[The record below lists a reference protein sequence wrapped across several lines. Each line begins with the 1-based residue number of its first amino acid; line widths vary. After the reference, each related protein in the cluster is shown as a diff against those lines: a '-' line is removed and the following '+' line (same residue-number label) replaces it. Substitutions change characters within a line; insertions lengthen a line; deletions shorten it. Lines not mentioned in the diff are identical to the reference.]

1 MLGLTITTYGTKT
14 TTEGLEYEV
23 ISELN
28 GDCVRITGYT
38 GTAGNLTIPEVVY
51 GKPVK
56 YIGDEAFKSFGT
68 DNKDNITSITIPNS
82 VARIGE
88 DAFQSCDGLVTV
100 NIENGINDGGKYKG
114 LSYIDEGAFSD
125 CDNLRNI
132 NFPNEVEING
142 VKHGLKEIGEAAFL
156 GCDQLDNVSLPNT
169 INRIEK
175 DIFYNCQN
183 LKNVTLPNNN
193 SIDTITDSMFRNC
206 TSLNSISFPDNI
218 KYIWINAFEGCTSL
232 DNVNFNKVEII
243 ESEAFRDCSSLGSSG
258 LSITSSVKS
267 IGLSAF
273 RNCDGITSIIFNN
286 GSTIHTIKESAF
298 KDCDNL
304 VNFTLPRTVTTLG
317 EGAFESCDNLKTA
330 DISLPSGLNAIEEKI
345 FKDCKKLENVKLN
358 DHITTIK
365 ANAFLRCSF
374 LPSVD
379 LPNNLNSI
387 EGSAFKDCSK
397 INNMVI
403 PSGVTTIGYNLFY
416 NCTSLDTLTFEGNVT
431 EIGSNAFSK
440 TGFSNINSLLTK
452 VTLMGNYAFGDCN
465 NLTTVTI
472 PDNVMTMG
480 DYVFNH
486 CDHLSQVIFMGDD
499 TTIGK
504 QIFRYCPEVSNVKLP
519 SNLTTI
525 RETLFIN
532 CEKLSA
538 IVIPSSVTSIEE
550 EAFANCKGLTSIT
563 LPDGLKTIGDFAFN
577 GCENIEEISLPR
589 SVENIGKSA
598 FRNMTKLKKITV
610 LNESMTF
617 HDNAIE
623 NCHVDLAIHGY
634 ANSTAQTYADKDS
647 NANDATDLI
656 DFVDL
661 SATPTNTTPIVANE
675 IPDQKANMGERYSY
689 EFPENTFTDSDGNPL
704 TYTVNTTPAGITF
717 DSDTRSFS
725 GIPTTEGTVSIT
737 VTANDGNGGS
747 ITDTFDFVV
756 VKSTPAT
763 PSVPTLSSKTHN
775 SITLVYTEGNEYSI
789 DNGDTWQD
797 SNIFTELSPSTEYTF
812 IQRVKETEL
821 ATASLASDKL
831 KVTTKE
837 EESGGGDDGS
847 STNTAPIVANE
858 IPDQKANMGEIY
870 SYQFPENTFT
880 DNDGNPLTYTVNTTP
895 AGITFDSDTR
905 SFNGTPITEG
915 TVSVTVTAND
925 GKSGTVTDTFK
936 FVVVKSTPATP
947 SAPALSSKTHNSITL
962 VATLGN
968 EYSINNGDTWQES
981 NIFNKLSPSTNYI
994 FIQRVKET
1002 KVSTVSLGSDPLTV
1016 TTNKKSS
1023 SGGSGSSSSGSG
1035 GSGGGGSAS
1044 SESSKSSLEKAI
1056 EKAMKNDEGAKEV
1069 IYEVKMDKS
1078 GKAEIEL
1085 SDNFIGKKVAFT
1097 AKTDD
1102 VNVTLNG
1109 KMFKDHKRSV
1119 ALEIKPKKLEKT
1131 KLSDEVKKQIGDHPV
1146 YDISLKI
1153 DGKKV
1158 DWSSDTNIKIK
1169 FKIKKENDDNYKLV
1183 AVYIDDS
1190 GNVEILKDSFFDG
1203 ESIKFTTKHLSKY
1216 SVMYVDKSFEDT
1228 MNHWSKEA
1236 VEALAIRNI
1245 TKGTSKTTFSPEKTI
1260 TRAEFVTLITS
1271 YFDLKSDATTS
1282 YVDVKDD
1289 MWYTKSVATAKK
1301 LELLPAIYGNEFK
1314 PTEAITR
1321 EEMLFILHKALVR
1334 TGKSDD
1340 LSDKGMSISAF
1351 TDKDTIS
1358 DYAVKGA
1365 EYLIARDIIHGYDR
1379 KINPTGKSTRAE
1391 VAQIF
1396 YNLIKMLN
1404 EQ

>member
-1 MLGLTITTYGTKT
+1 MKKIYFLITIFICMLGLTITTYGIKT
-14 TTEGLEYEV
+14 TTGGLEYEV

-28 GDCVRITGYT
+28 GDCVKITGYT
-38 GTAGNLTIPEVVY
+38 GTGGNLTIPEVVY

-125 CDNLRNI
+125 CDHLRNI
-132 NFPNEVEING
+132 NFPNEVEIDG
-142 VKHGLKEIGEAAFL
+142 VKHGLKVIREAAFL

-175 DIFYNCQN
+175 DIFYNCKN
-183 LKNVTLPNNN
+183 LKNITLPNNN

-218 KYIWINAFEGCTSL
+218 KYIWINAFEGCTFL

-243 ESEAFRDCSSLGSSG
+243 ESEAFKDCSSLGSSG

-286 GSTIHTIKESAF
+286 GATIHTIKESAF

-304 VNFTLPRTVTTLG
+304 VNFTLSRIVTTLG

-330 DISLPSGLNAIEEKI
+330 DISLPSGLNTIEEKI
-345 FKDCKKLENVKLN
+345 FKDCKKLESVKLN

-365 ANAFLRCSF
+365 AHAFLRCSS
-374 LPSVD
+374 LPAVD
-379 LPNNLNSI
+379 LPNNLASI
-387 EGSAFKDCSK
+387 EAGAFKDCSK
-397 INNMVI
+397 INNISI
-403 PSGVTTIGYNLFY
+403 PSGVTTIGYNVFY

-440 TGFSNINSLLTK
+440 TGFNNINSLLTK
-452 VTLMGNYAFGDCN
+452 VTTMGNYAFGDCN

-504 QIFRYCPEVSNVKLP
+504 QIFRYCPELSNVKLP

-532 CEKLSA
+532 CEKLSD
-538 IVIPSSVTSIEE
+538 IVIPSSVISIEE

-589 SVENIGKSA
+589 SVENIGKST

-623 NCHVDLAIHGY
+623 SCHVDLAIHGY

-661 SATPTNTTPIVANE
+661 SATPTNTAPIVANE
-675 IPDQKANMGERYSY
+675 IPDQKANMGELYSY
-689 EFPENTFTDSDGNPL
+689 QFPENTFTDSDGNPL

-725 GIPTTEGTVSIT
+725 GTPTTEGTVSVTI
-737 VTANDGNGGS
+737 TANDGKGGS
-747 ITDTFDFVV
+747 VTDTFNFVV

-775 SITLVYTEGNEYSI
+775 SITLITKVGNEYSI
-789 DNGDTWQD
+789 DKGNTWQD
-797 SNIFTELSPSTEYTF
+797 SNVFTHLSPSTNYTF
-812 IQRVKETEL
+812 IQRVKETE
-821 ATASLASDKL
+821 ASLASL
-831 KVTTKE
+831 
-837 EESGGGDDGS
+837 
-847 STNTAPIVANE
+847 A
-858 IPDQKANMGEIY
+858 
-870 SYQFPENTFT
+870 
-880 DNDGNPLTYTVNTTP
+880 
-895 AGITFDSDTR
+895 
-905 SFNGTPITEG
+905 
-915 TVSVTVTAND
+915 
-925 GKSGTVTDTFK
+925 
-936 FVVVKSTPATP
+936 
-947 SAPALSSKTHNSITL
+947 
-962 VATLGN
+962 
-968 EYSINNGDTWQES
+968 
-981 NIFNKLSPSTNYI
+981 
-994 FIQRVKET
+994 
-1002 KVSTVSLGSDPLTV
+1002 SDPLTV
-1016 TTNKKSS
+1016 TTNKQSS
-1023 SGGSGSSSSGSG
+1023 SGNSGSGSSSSGSG
-1035 GSGGGGSAS
+1035 GSGGGGSSS

-1056 EKAMKNDEGAKEV
+1056 DKVLKNDEGTKEV
-1069 IYEVKMDKS
+1069 IYEVKTDKN
-1078 GKAEIEL
+1078 GKAQIEL
-1085 SDNFIGKKVAFT
+1085 SDNFIGKKVDFT

-1109 KMFKDHKRSV
+1109 EMFKNHKRNV
-1119 ALEIKPKKLEKT
+1119 ALEIKPQNLEGS
-1131 KLSDEVKKQIGDHPV
+1131 KLSKEAKKQIGDHPI
-1146 YDISLKI
+1146 YDITLKI
-1153 DGKKV
+1153 DDKKV

-1169 FKIKKENDDNYKLV
+1169 FKVKKENNDHYKLV
-1183 AVYIDDS
+1183 AVYIDDK

-1203 ESIKFTTKHLSKY
+1203 ETIKFTTKHLSKY
-1216 SVMYVDKSFEDT
+1216 SVMYVDKSFEDV

-1271 YFDLKSDATTS
+1271 YFDLESNVTTS

-1289 MWYTKSVATAKK
+1289 MWYTKSVATSKK
-1301 LELLPAIYGNEFK
+1301 LGLLPAIYGNEFK
-1314 PTEAITR
+1314 PTESITR

-1334 TGKSDD
+1334 TEKSDD

-1365 EYLIARDIIHGYDR
+1365 EYLISRDIIHGYDK

-1391 VAQIF
+1391 VAQIL

-1404 EQ
+1404 E